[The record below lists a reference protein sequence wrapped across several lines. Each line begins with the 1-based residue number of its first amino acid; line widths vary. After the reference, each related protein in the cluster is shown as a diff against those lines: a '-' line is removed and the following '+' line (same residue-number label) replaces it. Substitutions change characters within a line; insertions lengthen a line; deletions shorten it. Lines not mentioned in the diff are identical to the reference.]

1 MKKIIVLS
9 IFAFT
14 ILFSC
19 QQPTSQ
25 SQANKQVLRH
35 VVLFDWVDDIT
46 TEKEQE
52 LVAHFVSLKDK
63 IDVIQDFE
71 YGTDISV
78 EGLDKGYNHCFI
90 VTFKDEAGRDTY
102 LPHPDHK
109 AFGEAVTPFI
119 KNVLVVD
126 YLSHKE

>member
-9 IFAFT
+9 IFAFAL
-14 ILFSC
+14 LFSC
-19 QQPTSQ
+19 QQPTPQ
-25 SQANKQVLRH
+25 SHANKQVLRH

-46 TEKEQE
+46 PEKEQE

-78 EGLDKGYNHCFI
+78 EGLDKGYTHCFI
-90 VTFKDEAGRDTY
+90 ATFKDEAARDIY

-109 AFGEAVTPFI
+109 AFGEAVSPYV

-126 YLSHKE
+126 YLSKK